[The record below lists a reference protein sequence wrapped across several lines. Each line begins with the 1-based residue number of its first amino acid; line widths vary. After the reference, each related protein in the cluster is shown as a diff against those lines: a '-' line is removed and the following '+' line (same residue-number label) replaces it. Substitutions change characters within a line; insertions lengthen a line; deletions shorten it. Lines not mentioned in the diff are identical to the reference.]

1 MFFASGAAE
10 PGVPR
15 GPALERPGRATRTQ
29 AARSQRAAEA
39 RELEA
44 GPARRRRGFRASWAQ
59 SPRRNLRRPEPLPQN
74 LSAGLRRRHLA
85 GHAGGAAWRSGG
97 GAGSARCGVRLG
109 SGTGVAPD
117 TAGERAGL
125 A

>member
-74 LSAGLRRRHLA
+74 LSAGLRRRHLE

-97 GAGSARCGVRLG
+97 RGRRTV
-109 SGTGVAPD
+109 
-117 TAGERAGL
+117 
-125 A
+125 